1 LALGNEE
8 ALMRQSTIPQD
19 LIIDHL
25 LRARDCCGSRF
36 WNAFNSAGQTTITM
50 LVVEKTITDDVV
62 EEKIKDLKPIHPE
75 LARVAETIHEM
86 DLKETVNA
94 ILVIDALEALLKVHA
109 MREARGTALTDEM
122 AQHIVMELKPKHP
135 ILAAVIERGHRMD
148 LKETVGALIVVD
160 ALKRFLK
167 IHAARLATD

>member
-1 LALGNEE
+1 
-8 ALMRQSTIPQD
+8 MRESSLTQD
-19 LIIDHL
+19 LLTNHL
-25 LRARDCCGSRF
+25 LRVRDYSGFRF
-36 WNAFNSAGQTTITM
+36 QNIINLSCQTNITM
-50 LVVEKTITDDVV
+50 LVVEKAITNEMV

-75 LARVAETIHEM
+75 LAQVAETIHEM

-94 ILVIDALEALLKVHA
+94 ILVIDALETLLRIHA

-122 AQHIVMELKPKHP
+122 AAQVVKELKPKHP
-135 ILAAVIERGHRMD
+135 VLASVIERGHRMD